1 MVDANNEASNTFAKV
16 IAKAWGDDSFHAQL
30 LSDPNTA
37 LAGEGINA
45 PAGKKFAIVE
55 DTDDVLHVVLPA
67 RPSELSD
74 DELDSVAGGMS
85 YIPPCGTRE
94 GGYSL

>member
-1 MVDANNEASNTFAKV
+1 MTDANNPFAKV
-16 IAKAWGDDSFHAQL
+16 IAKAWGDDTFHAQL
-30 LSDPNTA
+30 LADPNGA
-37 LAGEGINA
+37 LAGEGIKA
-45 PAGKKFAIVE
+45 PEGKKFAVVE

-67 RPSELSD
+67 RPTELSD

-94 GGYSL
+94 GGFSL